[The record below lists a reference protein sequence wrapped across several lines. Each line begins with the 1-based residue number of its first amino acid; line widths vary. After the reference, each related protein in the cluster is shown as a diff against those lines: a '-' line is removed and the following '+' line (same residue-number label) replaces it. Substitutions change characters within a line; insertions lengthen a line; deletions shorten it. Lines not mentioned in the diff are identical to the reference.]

1 MPRPLRIAIAGLGNV
16 GAAVV
21 KILQQNAQPISQ
33 RAGRAIEI
41 TAVSARNHARDRGI
55 DISSYDWSD
64 DPVALAQRDDTD
76 LVVEVIGGENGPA
89 KLVIEYALAHRKHV
103 VSANKA
109 LLARHGQTLA
119 ELAEAQ
125 NVALRYEAAVCGG
138 IPIIKAL
145 TEGLAAN
152 KITRVMGV
160 MNGTCNYI
168 LTTMEKTGAD
178 YAHVL
183 HDAQRLGY
191 AEADP
196 AFDVGGMD
204 AAQKLALLAAAAFG
218 TRIDYDGIAV
228 EGIDHISLTDIV
240 QARDMGFSIKL
251 LGLARMTNEGLEQR
265 MQPCLVPESSPLGQL
280 DGVTNMVV
288 VEGDFIGQTVYRG
301 PGAGAGPTAS
311 AVVADIIDIARG
323 LIIPTFGVPAVG
335 LSQATRATSGVDAA
349 YYLRF
354 SLSDRPGALG
364 LIATALGNHSIS
376 INRMRQYGHDSV
388 IAPVLIVTHATA
400 RANLDAALKDIAKI
414 DVSLAPPV
422 ALRIE
427 TV

>member
-16 GAAVV
+16 GVGVV
-21 KILQQNAQPISQ
+21 KILQQNVEPIAQ

-55 DISSYDWSD
+55 DISKYDWSE
-64 DPVALAQRDDTD
+64 DPVKLAERPDTD
-76 LVVEVIGGENGPA
+76 LVVEVIGGEDGPA
-89 KLVIEYALAHRKHV
+89 KLVIEHALNNGKHIV
-103 VSANKA
+103 TANKA
-109 LLARHGQTLA
+109 LLARHGQALA
-119 ELAEAQ
+119 ETAESH
-125 NVALRYEAAVCGG
+125 NLALRYEAAVCGG

-168 LTTMEKTGAD
+168 LTIMEKTGAD

-183 HDAQRLGY
+183 QDAQNLGY

-228 EGIDHISLTDIV
+228 EGIDHISLTDIT

-251 LGLARMTNEGLEQR
+251 LGVARMTSAGLEQR
-265 MQPCLVPESSPLGQL
+265 MQPCLVPETSPLGQL

-323 LIIPTFGVPAVG
+323 LIIPTFGIPATS
-335 LSQATRATSGVDAA
+335 LKLAPRATSGVDAA
-349 YYLRF
+349 FYLRF

-364 LIATALGNHSIS
+364 LVATALGNHGIS
-376 INRMRQYGHDSV
+376 INRMRQYGHDSTV
-388 IAPVLIVTHATA
+388 APVLIVTHATA

-422 ALRIE
+422 AIRIE